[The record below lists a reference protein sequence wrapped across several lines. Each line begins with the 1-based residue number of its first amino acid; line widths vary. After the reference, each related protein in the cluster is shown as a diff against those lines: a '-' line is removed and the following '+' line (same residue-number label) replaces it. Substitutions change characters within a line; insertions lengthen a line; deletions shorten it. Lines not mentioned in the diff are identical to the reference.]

1 MELPEASCLRPLV
14 AEHRTDVE
22 IFLWERIG
30 RPIVFDEGADRAGR
44 GFRAQGQRGPIPV
57 GKGVHLFLDDVRR
70 RANTPGKECGEFED
84 GDTDLL
90 IPVRVRPTPR
100 RFLNETPPRCF
111 LRQDILDTFDPL
123 NDHGRITEAF
133 KKIRDYSGGV
143 AGKSTQAEGSSS
155 STVKRRSRDRKLGD
169 SAASQ
174 TTYNEG
180 HCAFLRRLARGRI
193 VRDLSVVRG
202 CFMGTDQ
209 PTRRVI

>member
-22 IFLWERIG
+22 ILLWERIG

-70 RANTPGKECGEFED
+70 CANTPGKECGEFED

-90 IPVRVRPTPR
+90 IPVRVSPTPR

-111 LRQDILDTFDPL
+111 LRQDILDTLDPL
-123 NDHGRITEAF
+123 NDHSRITEAF
-133 KKIRDYSGGV
+133 KKIRDYSGGG
-143 AGKSTQAEGSSS
+143 AGKT
-155 STVKRRSRDRKLGD
+155 KRSR
-169 SAASQ
+169 SAKAKWQKINRFWHFPAITLPFVS
-174 TTYNEG
+174 
-180 HCAFLRRLARGRI
+180 
-193 VRDLSVVRG
+193 
-202 CFMGTDQ
+202 
-209 PTRRVI
+209 TREPLTH